1 MALPTLAFQ
10 LASLGTSLVGSSL
23 DFLDSLSQSQVLRQ
37 NAGQVRRSAD
47 MMEFS
52 AREQGRQISIAGTK
66 AIGRAKA
73 GYGASGLA
81 QTGSVLDH
89 VREQE
94 LQYEYE
100 AAKTVYN
107 GTVSATNARYQ
118 ADMMQYQARMNAI
131 SAATKLPLS
140 VLSGG
145 FNVITA
151 GARAR
156 SSALSDIF

>member
-1 MALPTLAFQ
+1 MALSSLAFQ
-10 LASLGTSLVGSSL
+10 LSSLGTSLVGSSL

-37 NAGQVRRSAD
+37 NAGHVRRSAD
-47 MMEFS
+47 AMEFS
-52 AREQGRQISIAGTK
+52 AREQGRQISIVGTK
-66 AIGRAKA
+66 ALGRAKA

-107 GTVSATNARYQ
+107 GTVAATNARYQ
-118 ADMMQYQARMNAI
+118 ADMMQYQARMNTV
-131 SAATKLPLS
+131 SAGVKLPLS

-145 FNVITA
+145 LNVVTA

-156 SSALSDIF
+156 NSAFSDIF